1 VTNDLGELLAFKITR
16 GSRSDSQETVHM
28 LKGFKFL
35 AFGDKCYLG
44 KKIFEELINRKRK
57 NMQEIASLS
66 IKDIADF
73 NDKLLDEINLKR
85 NMTKDE
91 KQRAVYLSNKKISD
105 TLQNYLDNLKE
116 K

>member
-1 VTNDLGELLAFKITR
+1 
-16 GSRSDSQETVHM
+16 
-28 LKGFKFL
+28 
-35 AFGDKCYLG
+35 
-44 KKIFEELINRKRK
+44 
-57 NMQEIASLS
+57 MQEIASLS
-66 IKDIADF
+66 INDITYF

-91 KQRAVYLSNKKISD
+91 KQRAVYLCNKKISD